1 MLLFKNISIIVSG
14 LSTHLRSCIK
24 KENKVHILSEL
35 VQINIQN
42 NLKKKKK
49 NGNACVNYDAFIKL
63 KTFDRLIVLRIIT
76 IEKKVRK
83 LQKCKHWETKCT

>member
-1 MLLFKNISIIVSG
+1 MAFLLTWEVA
-14 LSTHLRSCIK
+14 LK
-24 KENKVHILSEL
+24 KKKKVHILSEL

-49 NGNACVNYDAFIKL
+49 NGNACVKYDVFIKL

-83 LQKCKHWETKCT
+83 LQMQTLGN